1 MVVEVPDGAGE
12 DRPLADE
19 GGHIVGRGGGVDP
32 ELAGQGAEGVQGEQ
46 NVEGVQGEEGMQ
58 VVQGGTWRGRERDA
72 TSLAPNPPPNPGP
85 EATAMI
91 RKVMVVN
98 EILTLSWPCF

>member
-1 MVVEVPDGAGE
+1 MSAKTGGGGDSHRMVVEVPDGAGE

-19 GGHIVGRGGGVDP
+19 GRHIVGRGGGVDP

-58 VVQGGTWRGRERDA
+58 GVQEVPGGGGRGTQRVWHQ
-72 TSLAPNPPPNPGP
+72 TPLP
-85 EATAMI
+85 
-91 RKVMVVN
+91 
-98 EILTLSWPCF
+98 TLGLRRQQ